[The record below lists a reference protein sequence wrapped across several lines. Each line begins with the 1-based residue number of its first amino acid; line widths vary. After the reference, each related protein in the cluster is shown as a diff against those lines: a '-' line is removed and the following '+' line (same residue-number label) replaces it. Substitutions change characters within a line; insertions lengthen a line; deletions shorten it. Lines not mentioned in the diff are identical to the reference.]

1 MKNFIIRTLTGIA
14 IVAVQVLCTYL
25 SPLSLAGLFLLLT
38 ALTVNE
44 FLGILAQKG
53 EVKVNRP
60 IVIMGS
66 CYLFFA
72 FWLNCLTDGESLIV
86 FAPYLIFLLYSYIK
100 ELYASHPS
108 PIVNLGAIMLS
119 QMYIVLPLSL
129 INVLAFKTKSFTCFS
144 DEVPFY
150 VIPLAIYIFIWAND
164 TGAYL
169 SGSLLGK
176 HKLFPRISP
185 KKSWEGFAGGIVGAL
200 AMGAIGSYVVGGGLG
215 MWLGLALVVAIT
227 SVFGDLVE
235 SMFKREAGIKDS
247 GRIMPGHGG
256 ILDRFDALLIS
267 SPFAFVYLIGASFVI
282 ENYVY

>member
-100 ELYASHPS
+100 ELYARHPS

-185 KKSWEGFAGGIVGAL
+185 KKSWEGSIGGAL
-200 AMGAIGSYVVGGGLG
+200 LTVAGAVVISLFYGFMNVWQWVG
-215 MWLGLALVVAIT
+215 MALVVVVFGT
-227 SVFGDLVE
+227 FGDLTE
-235 SMFKREAGIKDS
+235 SMVKRYLDIKDS
-247 GRIMPGHGG
+247 GKMLPGHGG
-256 ILDRFDALLIS
+256 ILDRLDSMLFAIPAVVMYLVVIS
-267 SPFAFVYLIGASFVI
+267 LV
-282 ENYVY
+282 

>member
-100 ELYASHPS
+100 ELYARHPS

-129 INVLAFKTKSFTCFS
+129 INVLAFKMKSFTCFS
-144 DEVPFY
+144 GEVPFY
-150 VIPLAIYIFIWAND
+150 AIPLAIYVFIWAND

-185 KKSWEGFAGGIVGAL
+185 KKSWEGSIGGAL
-200 AMGAIGSYVVGGGLG
+200 LTVAGAVVISQLYSFMNVWQWVG
-215 MWLGLALVVAIT
+215 MALVVVVFGT
-227 SVFGDLVE
+227 FGDLTE
-235 SMFKREAGIKDS
+235 SMIKRHLGIKDS
-247 GRIMPGHGG
+247 GKILPGHGG
-256 ILDRFDALLIS
+256 ILDRLDSML
-267 SPFAFVYLIGASFVI
+267 FAIPAVMVYIYILSLV
-282 ENYVY
+282 